1 MTKQLSFKEM
11 QVGKNYHIDV
21 LYDLCSKAADI
32 EGVYYDTFMNSITSE
47 DVIEVKGG
55 ELRFTKVRKDY
66 LKLIYKYENDIEDE
80 EDDDNDIDD
89 EEYDDVACIGEEDFL
104 RRLDEGEFD
113 ESYIYPNF

>member
-11 QVGKNYHIDV
+11 QVGKNYHIDI

-66 LKLIYKYENDIEDE
+66 LKLIYKY
-80 EDDDNDIDD
+80 DNDIDD